1 MAELRAPNE
10 DRIQLRNPDT
20 TKKMPSIAR
29 GIYALARETVLA
41 VVPKEAPGITL
52 NEYLDEMA
60 RRLPRVEGWDPSA
73 SANWLAMAIKLDMEA
88 RGEIKRVNAKPPQRL
103 VRA

>member
-1 MAELRAPNE
+1 MAELRAPTE

-29 GIYALARETVLA
+29 DIYALARETVLA
-41 VVPKEAPGITL
+41 VVPKAPGITL

-60 RRLPRVEGWDPSA
+60 RQLPRVEGWDPSA